1 MNASRNHLKF
11 GTFTREDAKRWPY
24 LFLKSF
30 QNVSTNHTK
39 IHDFGVKGYQNQPK
53 GCPGELRKRSWK
65 QVGSGTPKK
74 MLTPGARH
82 TLLGTIWAILGAILG
97 TAGRQG
103 VPKSSVLAPGC
114 AKISK
119 HDIQNE
125 ASETICNFN
134 GNLFGKCEFLNVLNP
149 PKWFI
154 YKHFGGFSTLK

>member
-39 IHDFGVKGYQNQPK
+39 FHDFGVKGYQNQPK

-74 MLTPGARH
+74 CQRQVR
-82 TLLGTIWAILGAILG
+82 GTRFWVPYGRSWAPFWVPLGAKG
-97 TAGRQG
+97 SQNQVFWRQDA
-103 VPKSSVLAPGC
+103 PKSQNM
-114 AKISK
+114 ISRMRHQK
-119 HDIQNE
+119 QFVISTE
-125 ASETICNFN
+125 ICSE
-134 GNLFGKCEFLNVLNP
+134 NVS
-149 PKWFI
+149 F
-154 YKHFGGFSTLK
+154 

>member
-30 QNVSTNHTK
+30 QTNHTK

-65 QVGSGTPKK
+65 QVGSGTPKSAN
-74 MLTPGARH
+74 ARCAAH
-82 TLLGTIWAILGAILG
+82 AFGYHMGDLGRHFGYRWAPRG
-97 TAGRQG
+97 
-103 VPKSSVLAPGC
+103 PKIKCFGPGC